1 MPKRFHLGKPEL
13 ASALEEL
20 EVRASRPREVQR
32 LTAVRMAMSGEFT
45 LAQIAAASGRSRSA
59 VGEWMRVAREQGL
72 AALLGLHQGRGRE
85 SALPPKA
92 LKELRKGLARGRWA
106 RRRDIQAWLEQR
118 HGVVMGTGGVGY
130 HVGKRG
136 GVRRVPRRTHH
147 RKRHAE
153 SEEFKRT
160 LARRLLARRLPKEC
174 PVRVWFIDEHRYGLI
189 AHQRRHWGLRRCRT
203 HAAYRTRYEWG
214 YLATALEAGGA
225 GRAVQMFFDGISQ
238 EVTAAFYAE
247 VRASEPAAHHVFI
260 ADQAGFHLP
269 PGHALL
275 PPGITVLPLP
285 PYSPELN
292 PVEHVGSLLRTAT
305 ANRVFATLAEQEAA
319 IEREMR
325 PLWTDPARVHALIGD
340 NAVHTQVNAS
350 SKNKASGFQL
360 DLVLF
365 QQQDGAHHY
374 HSPAAGVAGAH

>member
-1 MPKRFHLGKPEL
+1 MPKRFHLRKPEL
-13 ASALEEL
+13 TPVLEEL
-20 EVRASRPREVQR
+20 EHSARQPREVQR

-45 LAQIAAASGRSRSA
+45 LAQIAAACGRSRSA

-72 AALLGLHQGRGRE
+72 PALLGRHQGRGRE

-147 RKRHAE
+147 RRRHAE
-153 SEEFKRT
+153 SEAFKRT
-160 LARRLLARRLPKEC
+160 LARQLLALRLPKEQ

-203 HAAYRTRYEWG
+203 HASYRTRYEWG

-225 GRAVQMFFDGISQ
+225 GRAVQVFFDGVSQ

-247 VRASEPAAHHVFI
+247 VRAREPEAHHVII
-260 ADQAGFHLP
+260 ADRAGFHLP
-269 PGHALL
+269 PGHELL
-275 PPGITVLPLP
+275 PAGVSVVPLP

-305 ANRVFATLAEQEAA
+305 ANRVFATLAQQEAA
-319 IEREMR
+319 IEQEMR
-325 PLWTDPARVHALIGD
+325 PLWTDPVRVHALIGD
-340 NAVHTQVNAS
+340 NAVHTQVNAFFKRKTS
-350 SKNKASGFQL
+350 CFQL
-360 DLVLF
+360 DLVSLKNSIL
-365 QQQDGAHHY
+365 
-374 HSPAAGVAGAH
+374 SP

>member
-1 MPKRFHLGKPEL
+1 MPKRFHLRKPEL
-13 ASALEEL
+13 TPVLEEL
-20 EVRASRPREVQR
+20 EHSARQPREVQR

-45 LAQIAAASGRSRSA
+45 LAQIAAACGRSRSA

-72 AALLGLHQGRGRE
+72 PALLGRHQGRGRE

-130 HVGKRG
+130 HVGKCG

-147 RKRHAE
+147 RRRHAE
-153 SEEFKRT
+153 SEAFKRT
-160 LARRLLARRLPKEC
+160 LARQLLALRLPKEQ

-203 HAAYRTRYEWG
+203 HASYRTRYQWG

-225 GRAVQMFFDGISQ
+225 GRAVQVFFDGISQ

-247 VRASEPAAHHVFI
+247 VRASEPEAHHVII
-260 ADQAGFHLP
+260 ADRAGLIRPAGLTLRAACGSLSRSARLHLP
-269 PGHALL
+269 PGHELL
-275 PPGITVLPLP
+275 PAGVSVVPLP

-305 ANRVFATLAEQEAA
+305 ANRVFATLAQQEAA
-319 IEREMR
+319 IEQEMR
-325 PLWTDPARVHALIGD
+325 PLWTDPVRVHALIGD
-340 NAVHTQVNAS
+340 NAVHTQVNAFF
-350 SKNKASGFQL
+350 KNKTSGFLL
-360 DLVLF
+360 DLV
-365 QQQDGAHHY
+365 
-374 HSPAAGVAGAH
+374 